1 MDKSA
6 LLLACLVCA
15 CQGRRV
21 QIAGDEAP
29 NSLQALAGLLQ
40 SFESPVSAGQ
50 ANHRAHPANKGTAS
64 STPQMGRRALLGAGV
79 ATAGAAL
86 LPAAQ
91 PASAVAVEPKMS
103 DGKWIYQSF
112 RNYTTD
118 TWDVTIGGA
127 FPDNFFEG
135 FIRCYSGLLYKVV
148 DEGDI
153 YGERPSEGQSVKA
166 SFVGF
171 LMNGKQFDNVY
182 KKNKP
187 MEWRVGSGYM
197 PKGMDEALL
206 GMKPG
211 EKRIL
216 KLSPNLAYGPKGA
229 GDVIPSNSTLVYFVE
244 LVEALGQS

>member
-1 MDKSA
+1 MDKSV

-21 QIAGDEAP
+21 QIVGDEAP

-50 ANHRAHPANKGTAS
+50 ANHRAHPANKGTAWN
-64 STPQMGRRALLGAGV
+64 TPKLGRRALLGAGA

-86 LPAAQ
+86 LAAQ
-91 PASAVAVEPKMS
+91 PASAAPKMS
-103 DGKWIYQSF
+103 DGKWAKWSKADDGPF
-112 RNYTTD
+112 TEK
-118 TWDVTIGGA
+118 
-127 FPDNFFEG
+127 FFEG
-135 FIRCYSGLLYKVV
+135 FTETKTGLLYKVV

>member
-21 QIAGDEAP
+21 QIVGDEAP

-103 DGKWIYQSF
+103 DGKWAKWSKADDGPF
-112 RNYTTD
+112 TEK
-118 TWDVTIGGA
+118 
-127 FPDNFFEG
+127 FFEG
-135 FIRCYSGLLYKVV
+135 FTETKTGLLYKVV
-148 DEGDI
+148 EDG
-153 YGERPSEGQSVKA
+153 YGVEPKAGQKIAAGYAGYLLNGA
-166 SFVGF
+166 SFDSSYKRNAPLEFDVGV
-171 LMNGKQFDNVY
+171 G
-182 KKNKP
+182 
-187 MEWRVGSGYM
+187 RVI
-197 PKGMDEALL
+197 KGWDEALL
-206 GMKPG
+206 GMKVG

-216 KLSPNLAYGPKGA
+216 KIPPNLGYGSRGA
-229 GDVIPSNSTLVYFVE
+229 GNVIPPDSTLVFFVE
-244 LVEALGQS
+244 LVQVS